1 MIIERFTPA
10 PQEAIEVR
18 TEVFVH
24 EQGFR
29 DEFDDIDAIA
39 MHFVVFDEA
48 ESPIGTC
55 RVFTSEDAQVY
66 FLGRLAV
73 VKEYRNKGLGSLI
86 VEAAEDYVRSVGG
99 KEIRL
104 HAQCRVA
111 EFYEK
116 IGYTSFGEIEE
127 EEGCPHIWMKKIL

>member
-1 MIIERFTPA
+1 MISLCSERISQKSRDRGILCRINVILKFEEVYLEELMIIERFTPA

-66 FLGRLAV
+66 FLGRLALC
-73 VKEYRNKGLGSLI
+73 YI
-86 VEAAEDYVRSVGG
+86 
-99 KEIRL
+99 
-104 HAQCRVA
+104 
-111 EFYEK
+111 
-116 IGYTSFGEIEE
+116 
-127 EEGCPHIWMKKIL
+127 

>member
-1 MIIERFTPA
+1 MIVERFTPA
-10 PQEAIEVR
+10 PDEAIEVR

-29 DEFDDIDAIA
+29 DEFDDIDEIA
-39 MHFVVFDEA
+39 MHFVAFDEA
-48 ESPIGTC
+48 DRPIGTC
-55 RVFTSEDAQVY
+55 RVFVGDDAQVY
-66 FLGRLAV
+66 LLGRLAV
-73 VKEYRNKGLGSLI
+73 VKEYRSKGLGSQI

-104 HAQCRVA
+104 HAQCRVSG
-111 EFYEK
+111 FYEK
-116 IGYTSFGEIEE
+116 IGYTSYGEIEE